1 METDR
6 NKVSFNHK
14 SDEIDLKELFSVLW
28 SSKYQIVGI
37 AFVFLLATIIYSL
50 YQSNFY
56 QSSALLSPIEE
67 QNDISAAM
75 RSYNNLANFAGINL
89 PSQTSISKS
98 QKALDKLGSL
108 SFFTENIL
116 PNIFLPDLMAVDS
129 WDPKSNSISYN
140 SNDFDSEKQ
149 LWVREYKF
157 PQTQVPSAQESY
169 KVFKERLTVVED
181 SDSGFITV
189 SVKHQ
194 SPYIAKAWTE
204 LMISEINSFFRI
216 KDQAEAQL
224 AVDFLN
230 AQIAQT
236 NFKEV
241 KEVIAQLLQQ
251 KTQQLSIIEVSDFY
265 VFEYIDPPAVM
276 EEKYE
281 PKRLL
286 MLIIGTLLGL
296 AFGLITSLIRHY
308 LFQKTSR

>member
-1 METDR
+1 MEKDT
-6 NKVSFNHK
+6 NKVSYNYK

-28 SSKYQIVGI
+28 SSKYPI
-37 AFVFLLATIIYSL
+37 AGVTFVFLLATIIYSL
-50 YQSNFY
+50 YQPNFY

-75 RSYNNLANFAGINL
+75 KSYNNLANFAGINL

-129 WDPKSNSISYN
+129 WDPKSNNISYN
-140 SNDFDSEKQ
+140 SNDFSNEKQ

-189 SVKHQ
+189 SIKHQ

-204 LMISEINSFFRI
+204 LLISEINSFFRI

-224 AVDFLN
+224 AIDFLN

-241 KEVIAQLLQQ
+241 KQVIAQLLQQ

-296 AFGLITSLIRHY
+296 SFGLIVSLIRY
-308 LFQKTSR
+308 YFFQRTSR